1 MTDAIG
7 YAKFRSRSHD
17 ALIRFTM
24 MLATRL
30 KRTSTLRIS
39 SSHST
44 ILLVRRVAALFVPD
58 CFTD

>member
-1 MTDAIG
+1 
-7 YAKFRSRSHD
+7 
-17 ALIRFTM
+17 M
-24 MLATRL
+24 MLTTRL